1 MRLFPWRRNSEPEPN
16 RLFYFHL
23 EALQTSVVH
32 PKFMSDKLVASLSL
46 SEEDQ
51 DYAASIDQFI
61 DHCSGINGAP
71 TTPEQRTQIL
81 AMIQDLRQNA
91 PSSQFDYRFC
101 LYELEELQA
110 IVFSIGD

>member
-1 MRLFPWRRNSEPEPN
+1 MI
-16 RLFYFHL
+16 
-23 EALQTSVVH
+23 H
-32 PKFMSDKLVASLSL
+32 PKFMSDKLVARLSL
-46 SEEDQ
+46 TDEDQ
-51 DYAASIDQFI
+51 EYAASIDQFI

-71 TTPEQRTQIL
+71 TTPERRTQIL
-81 AMIQDLRQNA
+81 AITQDLRQNV